1 MRFPELGASS
11 ASGKKGRGKRVE
23 GAMKRPKKSK
33 REEQEVHMCV
43 LHHGLWGNPGH
54 LAYLI
59 GELKK
64 AFPSLVIANVDVNQ
78 ALR

>member
-1 MRFPELGASS
+1 
-11 ASGKKGRGKRVE
+11 
-23 GAMKRPKKSK
+23 
-33 REEQEVHMCV
+33 MCV

-78 ALR
+78 ALRTYDGIDVLGDKAVDWILDFVRDKPQISKVSFIGYSLV